1 MKKSQKWIIEHFE
14 ELVDKYGGKYIAVV
28 NDEIVAVGESSVEVD
43 RKARAQFPDE
53 IPSIMHVPVKE
64 ALTCIL

>member
-1 MKKSQKWIIEHFE
+1 MKKSQKWIVEHFE

-28 NDEIVAVGESSVEVD
+28 NEEIVAIGNSPSEVD
-43 RKARAQFPDE
+43 RRARERFPE
-53 IPSIMHVPVKE
+53 ETPSIMHVPVKE